1 MPVEKAINI
10 LEGIKGTQLNQ
21 ELLVEIFIKIIQGRT
36 DPPKRQVTGLPPES

>member
-21 ELLVEIFIKIIQGRT
+21 ELVEIFIKIIKEEQTLQNDR
-36 DPPKRQVTGLPPES
+36 